1 VLGNY
6 LIGLREG
13 LEAVLIISILIG
25 AFRRIGR
32 RDLLPQLWLGV
43 GLATALSLA
52 VGGLISFG
60 VVGLEERTEEL
71 IAGGL
76 SLVAVAFVTG
86 MIFWMARH
94 SRGLAAELRGDVDRT
109 VARAGA
115 GAGAGV
121 VLLAFLTVGREGVET
136 SVFLWAAAQGV
147 ASTLLATVG
156 AVLGI
161 ATAIALGL
169 LIAKGLVRVNL
180 GKFFAITGAFLIL
193 IAAGVLS
200 HGSGDLQSAG
210 LLPGAHAIAYD
221 ITRTVPADGVL
232 ATVVGGV
239 LGLSPSATWLEA
251 ALWFAYVVVVGAGFF
266 LALRPRTAP
275 ALAPAPAR

>member
-13 LEAVLIISILIG
+13 LEAVLIVSILIG

-60 VVGLEERTEEL
+60 VVGLEKRTEEL

-76 SLVAVAFVTG
+76 SLIAVAFVTG

-94 SRGLAAELRGDVDRT
+94 ARGLATELRGDVDRT
-109 VARAGA
+109 VAKAS
-115 GAGAGV
+115 AGAGV

-147 ASTLLATVG
+147 TSTLLASLG
-156 AVLGI
+156 AALGI

-180 GKFFAITGAFLIL
+180 GRFFAITGAFLIL

-200 HGSGDLQSAG
+200 HGAGDLQSAG
-210 LLPGAHAIAYD
+210 LLPGASAVAYD
-221 ITRTVPADGVL
+221 ITGVVPQDSVL

-251 ALWFAYVVVVGAGFF
+251 VLWLAYVLIVGVGFF

-275 ALAPAPAR
+275 ALAPATAR

>member
-13 LEAVLIISILIG
+13 LEAVLIVSILIG

-43 GLATALSLA
+43 GLAVALSLA
-52 VGGLISFG
+52 VGGLLSFG
-60 VVGLEERTEEL
+60 VVGLEEETEEL

-76 SLVAVAFVTG
+76 SVVAVAFVTG
-86 MIFWMARH
+86 MIFWMARNA
-94 SRGLAAELRGDVDRT
+94 RGLASHLRGDVDRT
-109 VARAGA
+109 VAAA

-147 ASTLLATVG
+147 TGTVLASVG
-156 AVLGI
+156 AALGI
-161 ATAIALGL
+161 ATAIALGV
-169 LIAKGLVRVNL
+169 LISKGLVRVDL
-180 GKFFAITGAFLIL
+180 GRFFAVTGAFLIL

-200 HGSGDLQSAG
+200 HGVGDLQAAQ
-210 LLPGAHAIAYD
+210 LLPGSAATAYD
-221 ITRTVPADGVL
+221 ITGAVPSDSLV
-232 ATVVGGV
+232 ATLVGGL
-239 LGLSPSATWLEA
+239 LGISASATWLEVVVW
-251 ALWFAYVVVVGAGFF
+251 LAYAVVVGVGFF
-266 LALRPRTAP
+266 LVLHRPHNAQR
-275 ALAPAPAR
+275 LAPAQAS